1 MHVYITNAPPAV
13 EEVYVDITQVLSGIS
28 TKRFNTSRLIVYTT
42 YTCRHK
48 PCLGD
53 VYNLY
58 TCI

>member
-48 PCLGD
+48 WM
-53 VYNLY
+53 NN
-58 TCI
+58 